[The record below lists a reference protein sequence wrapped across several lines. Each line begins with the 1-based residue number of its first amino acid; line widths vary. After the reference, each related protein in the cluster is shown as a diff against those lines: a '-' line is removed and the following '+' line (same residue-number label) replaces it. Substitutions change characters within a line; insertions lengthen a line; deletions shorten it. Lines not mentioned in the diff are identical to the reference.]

1 MKIRRIVCLIVI
13 LGLGLFPFAGIARS
27 ALTENLPLDDAK
39 KEGALLIYHSP
50 NLEDI
55 KKLADKFHE
64 RYPSIAVQQY
74 RNSVTSLYPR
84 IRMEARAG
92 VYKPDVII
100 INAIYNYLLKKEGLL
115 RAYDIPER
123 KSIRKELQFAG
134 GYYDPLFMNTY
145 VMAYNTRLVQPEN
158 APKTYQDLLDP
169 RWKGKICIVG
179 TIYEWY
185 LGMQKYMQEE
195 AADSYLRKLSD
206 QNVIVRSDRT
216 LVAQLLAAGE
226 FSIAVGVYANEV
238 EKLKSMRA
246 PIEWVGA
253 SPVVA
258 NMPSMSIAS
267 HAPHPSAAQLFINFS
282 LSREGQTVVRDFK
295 RIPVRQDVKP
305 SNPRMVDGIDLVA
318 IPPESVEKWDNVA
331 TTFKSFFKSVK
342 TK

>member
-1 MKIRRIVCLIVI
+1 MKTKGIVCPIII
-13 LGLGLFPFAGIARS
+13 LGLGLLLFAGTARS
-27 ALTENLPLDDAK
+27 APTENLPLDAAK
-39 KEGALLIYHSP
+39 KEGTLLIYHSP

-64 RYPSIAVQQY
+64 RYPFIAVQQY

-84 IRMEARAG
+84 IRMEAKAG

-100 INAIYNYLLKKEGLL
+100 LNAIYNYLLKKDGLL
-115 RAYDIPER
+115 RAYDVPER
-123 KSIRKELQFAG
+123 KSIRSELQMPG

-145 VMAYNTRLVQPEN
+145 VFAYNTRLVPPDK

-185 LGMQKYMQEE
+185 LGLQKYMKED
-195 AADSYLRKLSD
+195 AADSYLKKLSD
-206 QNVIVRSDRT
+206 QDVIVRSDRT

-226 FSIAVGVYANEV
+226 YSIAVGVYANEI
-238 EKLKSMRA
+238 EKLKSERA

-258 NMPSMSIAS
+258 NMPSLSIPS
-267 HAPHPSAAQLFINFS
+267 HAPHPNTAQLFINFA
-282 LSREGQTVVRDFK
+282 LSKEGQTVVRDFK
-295 RIPVRQDVKP
+295 RVPVRQDVKP
-305 SNPRMVDGIDLVA
+305 LNPRMVDGVDLVA
-318 IPPESVEKWDNVA
+318 IPPESVEKFDEVA
-331 TTFKSFFKSVK
+331 KKFRSIFKPVK
-342 TK
+342 AK